1 MHYYAYMAL
10 LDSLLWS
17 PGDHLAQASVA
28 PGSDLVSVS
37 VDARRALS
45 PVALAA
51 PVRPLHSGRFHLG
64 DFLGIIRK
72 EFVVS

>member
-1 MHYYAYMAL
+1 MTANERAAL
-10 LDSLLWS
+10 VTTDQSEVRRVS
-17 PGDHLAQASVA
+17 P
-28 PGSDLVSVS
+28 PGPRTVSSVS
-37 VDARRALS
+37 MSDEALS
-45 PVALAA
+45 CVALAA